1 MGGCQDY
8 RKSEAERIEIKEIIL
23 KKHSIVSILLLL
35 SAITINAQ
43 EKDFPKLTGP
53 YLGQKPPGD
62 IPELFMPEVISN
74 CDLHSSVYFSPDGNE
89 VYFSKLNQSK
99 QNRSWTIMMMK
110 QENGRWM
117 KPQVICKGLTP
128 FLSPEGK
135 TLVFSTEDW
144 DLWKME
150 RLSTGWSDP
159 VNLGSVIN
167 FSRRQDGPSLTSDG
181 TLYYSTS
188 FQDGKGIVRST
199 LKDGRYTEPQALG
212 STINSNHNE
221 GFPFIAPDE
230 SYIIFSSFRPGS
242 YGLGDLY
249 ISFQKADST
258 WTEPINMGPKIN
270 SDAKDR
276 FPYVSAD
283 GKYFFFNS
291 SRVSRLNM
299 KPIPDGPGNIYWVDA
314 KIIEELKLKN

>member
-1 MGGCQDY
+1 M
-8 RKSEAERIEIKEIIL
+8 

-35 SAITINAQ
+35 SAMTINAK

-62 IPELFMPEVISN
+62 IPELFMPGIISN

-89 VYFSKLNQSK
+89 VYFSKLTQSEL
-99 QNRSWTIMMMK
+99 NRFWNIMVMK
-110 QENGRWM
+110 QENGRWT

-159 VNLGSVIN
+159 LKLGPIIN
-167 FSRRQDGPSLTSDG
+167 FSRRQDGPSLTRDG
-181 TLYYSTS
+181 TLYFSTS

-199 LKDGRYTEPQALG
+199 LKDGRYTEPQALE
-212 STINSNHNE
+212 STINSNYNE
-221 GFPFIAPDE
+221 GFPFIAPDD

-249 ISFQKADST
+249 ISFKKSDGT
-258 WTEPINMGPKIN
+258 WTEPVNMGHKIN
-270 SDAKDR
+270 SDVKDR
-276 FPYVSAD
+276 FPYVSPD

-291 SRVSRLNM
+291 NRVSGLNER
-299 KPIPDGPGNIYWVDA
+299 PIPDGPGNIYWVDA
-314 KIIEELKLKN
+314 KVIEALKPKELK